1 MTLKKER
8 RFSPRL
14 PLSIASLLCICRGL
28 MATAT
33 SLVFH
38 VKGDLA
44 IVALAAELPLLDL
57 LHGDL
62 VGPLL
67 HFKDFGMAHVAAETN
82 AVYPVGEDRIFNSL

>member
-1 MTLKKER
+1 
-8 RFSPRL
+8 
-14 PLSIASLLCICRGL
+14 

-33 SLVFH
+33 SLEFH

-44 IVALAAELPLLDL
+44 IVALAAELPLVDL

-67 HFKDFGMAHVAAETN
+67 HFKNFGMAHVAAVTN
-82 AVYPVGEDRIFNSL
+82 AVYPVREGRRCKSL